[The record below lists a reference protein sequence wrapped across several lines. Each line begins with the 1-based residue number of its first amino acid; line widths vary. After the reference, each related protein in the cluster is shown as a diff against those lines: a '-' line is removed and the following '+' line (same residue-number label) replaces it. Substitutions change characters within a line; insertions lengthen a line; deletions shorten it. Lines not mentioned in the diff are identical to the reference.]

1 MSNGFGIIG
10 TLVVEDSEDERELLR
25 FQLRYVTSVRVVGF
39 VHDGI
44 DALAYLH
51 GVGQFNDRQKFPYPD
66 LMLLDFKMPR
76 CDGMQVLELMGQ
88 QLDRPRVV
96 LWSSILDQI
105 DVRLALNLGAD
116 MVCAKP
122 DSHQEL
128 ANIIQRLESNILAED
143 VPLASWKRAQ
153 PSTKAALR
161 KAANHAA

>member
-25 FQLRYVTSVRVVGF
+25 FQLRYVTSVKVVGF
-39 VHDGI
+39 ANDGV

-88 QLDRPRVV
+88 QQDRPRVV
-96 LWSSILDQI
+96 LWSSILGHI

-116 MVCAKP
+116 MVCSKP
-122 DSHQEL
+122 DSPQEL
-128 ANIIQRLESNILAED
+128 ANIIQRLEPNILTQD
-143 VPLASWKRAQ
+143 VPLAPWKRAQ
-153 PSTKAALR
+153 PAAKAPPR
-161 KAANHAA
+161 KAADNAA